1 MAEVTGLQLHLPEG
15 INYECTG
22 CGKCCGGWAVPMTQT
37 DYERISAVD
46 WAQKLP
52 KFIATN
58 LYRPLKPYESKGT
71 PYTHAIKENGTGQC
85 PFVVDNLCYIHSQFE
100 SETKPS
106 ICQLFPYSFNETPS
120 GVYAT
125 VSFVSM
131 GVIHNSGKPLLEQRD
146 YMEKKLFDFQT
157 LFPGHHPNWAKLEMT
172 NGKPVTWEEY
182 LAIET
187 EVVASLQNKEL
198 SLEDRFRDASK
209 KLMGKV
215 RGEAPQA
222 TSGAPSLAPSSAV
235 ATDLSR
241 TLKPLD
247 HHLLLAF
254 HKMYFPTKIQARG
267 EGDFKVMRFLQQLV
281 AKGLGTKFRLSLPT
295 RTYTLGDLSSVAWDD
310 KDPDIENLLY
320 RYFYSRIFAKLYF
333 GAGFG
338 QLTVITGFHHLGLL
352 LALVKM
358 QSRALALSRGVNK
371 VSYVDVV
378 AAVRQLEKRMG
389 ETAVDGMAAAAFE
402 LLMFSPSRL
411 DRILAVA

>member
-1 MAEVTGLQLHLPEG
+1 MTQTGSLQLHLPEG

-22 CGKCCGGWAVPMTQT
+22 CGKCCGGWAVPMTET
-37 DYERISAVD
+37 DYERISAVN
-46 WAQKLP
+46 WAERLP
-52 KFIATN
+52 KFQLVD
-58 LYRPLKPYESKGT
+58 LYRPLKPHEKQGT
-71 PYTHAIKENGTGQC
+71 PYTHAIKESPTGQC
-85 PFVVDNLCYIHSQFE
+85 PFVVDNLCFIHSQFE

-146 YMEKKLFDFQT
+146 YMEKKLSDFQT
-157 LFPGHHPNWAKLEMT
+157 LFPGHHPNWAKLELT
-172 NGKPVTWEEY
+172 NGKPISWDEY
-182 LAIET
+182 LKVESEI
-187 EVVASLQNKEL
+187 VSSLQNKSL
-198 SLEDRFRDASK
+198 SIEDRFRDASK
-209 KLMGKV
+209 KLIAKV
-215 RGEAPQA
+215 RTSATATEAPAAAQ
-222 TSGAPSLAPSSAV
+222 PSSA
-235 ATDLSR
+235 
-241 TLKPLD
+241 LKPLD

-254 HKMYFPTKIQARG
+254 HKMYFPTKIQTRG
-267 EGDFKVMRFLQQLV
+267 EGDFKVMRFLQQIAL
-281 AKGLGTKFRLSLPT
+281 KGLGNKFRVALPSGSYSLPQ
-295 RTYTLGDLSSVAWDD
+295 LDLVLWDGQ
-310 KDPDIENLLY
+310 DPDIENLLY

-352 LALVKM
+352 YALVKM
-358 QSRALALSRGVNK
+358 QSKAIALSRGVNK

-411 DRILAVA
+411 DRILAAA